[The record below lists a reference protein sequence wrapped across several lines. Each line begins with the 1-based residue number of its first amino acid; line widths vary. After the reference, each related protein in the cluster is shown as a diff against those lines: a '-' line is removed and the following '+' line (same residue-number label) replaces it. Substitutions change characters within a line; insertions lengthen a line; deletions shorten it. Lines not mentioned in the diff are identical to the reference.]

1 MKTITINGHELKS
14 AESLESTLNY
24 LNLQASY
31 KYGSLFAFVLK
42 LDFKAKTYT
51 LTLPSDNEEQLP
63 IAWIG
68 NYLTNDRDEYT
79 ALTIEQALDNA
90 INKLQNDGLELRD
103 NSISYILNPC
113 DYRAF
118 SDKSLLQNR
127 KE

>member
-1 MKTITINGHELKS
+1 MKTIKINGHELTS

-24 LNLQASY
+24 LNLQVSY
-31 KYGSLFAFVLK
+31 EYGSLFAFVLK

-79 ALTIEQALDNA
+79 ALTIEKALENA
-90 INKLQNDGLELRD
+90 INKLQNEGLELWD
-103 NSISYILNPC
+103 NSISYVLNSC

-118 SDKSLLQNR
+118 SGKLTLA
-127 KE
+127 K